1 MVEKKKKSESC
12 TKSEFEVLTISLVKL
27 LKLGHSPTGILAIF
41 FFSRIFS
48 NRLGMSSNSLINQLP
63 DRMACMSTEDL
74 ACKGGL
80 SGRTRSI

>member
-41 FFSRIFS
+41 FFPEY
-48 NRLGMSSNSLINQLP
+48 SLI
-63 DRMACMSTEDL
+63 
-74 ACKGGL
+74 G
-80 SGRTRSI
+80 